1 MAVEVVPL
9 SAGGQGERVVIDRHL
24 YLTEDKT
31 RVVEEAHPDGRWLW
45 ASPGTEVLRA
55 EAERLGAVA
64 KPDVKQRTPAENKQR
79 RGRTTK
85 SDE

>member
-1 MAVEVVPL
+1 
-9 SAGGQGERVVIDRHL
+9 
-24 YLTEDKT
+24 
-31 RVVEEAHPDGRWLW
+31 
-45 ASPGTEVLRA
+45 VLRA